1 MYVHDDFSW
10 LFIEGIFLTAHKVSL
25 CMSQLVFI
33 LSFWFYYHQRR
44 LAPSH
49 SLSSN
54 SRGSYTHTF
63 CDFHNKG
70 SCFYESAPHRADF
83 FTLGKFQFS
92 NTSQLEF
99 LLKLSSDWH
108 LNFLNKFDADPPIR
122 NPDSEYS
129 SVIGLPASVTHYKLI
144 RHMTSCVSCKD
155 SKGFNEEVSHA
166 GYKFDSNYHEE
177 EDTFCCQFT
186 GQTNHDKL
194 EEKLLVHNLGPPCT
208 CE

>member
-1 MYVHDDFSW
+1 
-10 LFIEGIFLTAHKVSL
+10 
-25 CMSQLVFI
+25 MSQLVFI

-44 LAPSH
+44 LLHLIA
-49 SLSSN
+49 LALTL
-54 SRGSYTHTF
+54 GVLTHTF

-83 FTLGKFQFS
+83 FTLGRFQFS
-92 NTSQLEF
+92 NSQLEF
-99 LLKLSSDWH
+99 LLKLSSDSH

-129 SVIGLPASVTHYKLI
+129 SVIGLPASVTRYKLI
-144 RHMTSCVSCKD
+144 CHMTSCVSCKD

-166 GYKFDSNYHEE
+166 GYKFDSNYHEK
-177 EDTFCCQFT
+177 EDTFCCHFT

-194 EEKLLVHNLGPPCT
+194 
-208 CE
+208 